1 MTNDLSTHLQAGV
14 SRFERG
20 RYREALLAANTLLA
34 TAPEDPHAWE
44 LRCEALTRLLRFEEA
59 IEAATQV
66 ERCATDNPEQVAVA
80 LRYKGFALQRLK
92 RYAEAVTAYR
102 DAIECTP
109 AGADQIYA
117 WTNLSAC
124 LLHLKRAS
132 EALEAS
138 QRAIAGDATD
148 PQAWLCHAGALEA
161 LGRRRQAVDVLERA
175 IALDPYHPDATLAWV
190 GALLYLGRFRHAW
203 RALGEARARWGGITM
218 RRNERRYGPASLY
231 NPHR

>member
-1 MTNDLSTHLQAGV
+1 MTNDLSTHLQAGI

-20 RYREALLAANTLLA
+20 RYREALLAANILLA
-34 TAPEDPHAWE
+34 AAPEDPHAWE

-59 IEAATQV
+59 VEAAAQV
-66 ERCATDNPEQVAVA
+66 ERFAADNPEQIATA

-92 RYAEAVTAYR
+92 RYAEAATAYWG
-102 DAIECTP
+102 AIERTP
-109 AGADQIYA
+109 AGADQTYA

-124 LLHLKRAS
+124 LLRLKRTP

-138 QRAIAGDATD
+138 QQAIAGDATD
-148 PQAWLCHAGALEA
+148 PQAWMCHAGSLEA
-161 LGRRRQAVDVLERA
+161 LGRRRQAVDALERA

-190 GALLYLGRFRHAW
+190 GALLYLGRLRSAW
-203 RALGEARARWGGITM
+203 RAFGEVRARWGGITT

>member
-1 MTNDLSTHLQAGV
+1 MTNDLSTHLQAGI

-34 TAPEDPHAWE
+34 AAPEESHAWE
-44 LRCEALTRLLRFEEA
+44 LRCEALTRLLRFDEA

-66 ERCATDNPEQVAVA
+66 ERFAPNNPQQIATA
-80 LRYKGFALQRLK
+80 LHYKGFALQRLK

-102 DAIECTP
+102 RAIECAP
-109 AGADQIYA
+109 AEQDQTYA
-117 WTNLSAC
+117 LTNLSAC

-138 QRAIAGDATD
+138 QRAIAVDATD

-161 LGRRRQAVDVLERA
+161 LGRRRQAVDALERA
-175 IALDPYHPDATLAWV
+175 IALDPYHPDAALAWV
-190 GALLYLGRFRHAW
+190 GALLYLGRLRHAW
-203 RALGEARARWGGITM
+203 RAFGEVRARWGGITT

-231 NPHR
+231 YPRR

>member
-1 MTNDLSTHLQAGV
+1 MTNDLNTHLQAGI

-34 TAPEDPHAWE
+34 AAPEDPHAWE
-44 LRCEALTRLLRFEEA
+44 LRCEALTRLLRFDEA

-66 ERCATDNPEQVAVA
+66 ERFASDNPEQIATA

-92 RYAEAVTAYR
+92 RYAEAATAYR
-102 DAIECTP
+102 GAIERAP
-109 AGADQIYA
+109 AGADQTYA

-124 LLHLKRAS
+124 LLRLKRAS
-132 EALEAS
+132 EAMEAS
-138 QRAIAGDATD
+138 QRAIAVDATD

-161 LGRRRQAVDVLERA
+161 VGRRRQAVDALERA
-175 IALDPYHPDATLAWV
+175 IALDPYHPDAALAWV
-190 GALLYLGRFRHAW
+190 GALLYLGRLRRAW
-203 RALGEARARWGGITM
+203 RAFGEVRARWGGITT
-218 RRNERRYGPASLY
+218 RRNERRYGPVSLY

>member
-1 MTNDLSTHLQAGV
+1 MTNDLSTHLQAGI

-34 TAPEDPHAWE
+34 TAPEEPHAWE
-44 LRCEALTRLLRFEEA
+44 LRCEALTRLLRFDEA

-66 ERCATDNPEQVAVA
+66 ERFARGNPQQIAVA
-80 LRYKGFALQRLK
+80 LHYKGFALQRLK

-102 DAIECTP
+102 GAIECAPTGP
-109 AGADQIYA
+109 DQTYA

-124 LLHLKRAS
+124 LQRLKRAL

-138 QRAIAGDATD
+138 QHAIACDATD

-161 LGRRRQAVDVLERA
+161 LGRRRQAVDALERA
-175 IALDPYHPDATLAWV
+175 VALDPYHPDAALAWV
-190 GALLYLGRFRHAW
+190 GALLYLGRLRHAW
-203 RALGEARARWGGITM
+203 RAFVEVRARWGGITT
-218 RRNERRYGPASLY
+218 RRIERRYGPASLY
-231 NPHR
+231 SPHR